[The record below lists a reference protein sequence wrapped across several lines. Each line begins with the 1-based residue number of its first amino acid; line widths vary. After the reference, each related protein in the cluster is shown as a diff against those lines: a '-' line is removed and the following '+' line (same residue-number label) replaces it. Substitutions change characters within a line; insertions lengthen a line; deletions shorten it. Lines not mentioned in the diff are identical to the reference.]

1 MVTTLRTETDDVTA
15 FYSNKEKNTID
26 ELSLPSDA
34 NIFDVQSF

>member
-1 MVTTLRTETDDVTA
+1 MVTTLRTESGDVTA
-15 FYSNKEKNTID
+15 FYSNKEKNAIN